1 MKKTIK
7 LLGTVLIIAL
17 FFGCSSPTSSSSST
31 TKKTETDSN
40 STSNSTSDANSTSD
54 TDISSGTT
62 VTTNGGTQNNGE
74 SSSSYVFDE
83 SFLGKTYYLNS
94 FRKWVF
100 ANDTET
106 NAYNEKYSYFTEYFY
121 YDNNTPDNTE
131 DDDWLAEKRYQY
143 QYDGDIITYQIT
155 AILFMDPDNIGSG
168 TQRLCSTSDIRRYF
182 ESIMVGSHEQ
192 SDFLYKMKILEDGFI
207 YQFSYKMTGDSN
219 DYYAFKSY
227 YEDEDDYVNPS
238 WLLGSE
244 SSNISFFGG
253 LLYLNK
259 QAAPYAYLISFNEA
273 SKTITGS
280 YQYAMGDPSQSANGE
295 TYRTNNSIP
304 QTITLNY
311 SITNTNGTVTLTLSK
326 TDDFTAGYLGADS
339 VSFDNNRI
347 MRLYK
352 TQPQY

>member
-40 STSNSTSDANSTSD
+40 STSDANSTSD
-54 TDISSGTT
+54 TDTNSGTT
-62 VTTNGGTQNNGE
+62 VTTNGGTQDNGG

-83 SFLGKTYYLNS
+83 SFLGKTYYLAS
-94 FRKWVF
+94 LRKWVF
-100 ANDTET
+100 DNDTET
-106 NAYNEKYSYFTEYFY
+106 NADNEKYSYFTEYSY

-168 TQRLCSTSDIRRYF
+168 TKRLCSTSDIRRCF
-182 ESIMVGSHEQ
+182 ELMIPGAHEQ
-192 SDFLYKMKILEDGFI
+192 SDFYYTREILKDGFI

-259 QAAPYAYLISFNEA
+259 QADPYAYLISFNEA
-273 SKTITGS
+273 SKTISGT
-280 YQYAMGDPSQSANGE
+280 YKYDYGDPAAAQDGE
-295 TYRTNNSIP
+295 TYRTAHNIP

-311 SITNTNGTVTLTLSK
+311 SITNTDGTVTLTLSK

>member
-7 LLGTVLIIAL
+7 LLGTVLITAL

-40 STSNSTSDANSTSD
+40 STSDANSTSD
-54 TDISSGTT
+54 TDTSSGTT
-62 VTTNGGTQNNGE
+62 VTTNGGTQNNGG

-83 SFLGKTYYLNS
+83 SFLGKTYYLTS
-94 FRKWVF
+94 LRKWVF

-121 YDNNTPDNTE
+121 YNNNTPDNTE

-155 AILFMDPDNIGSG
+155 AILFWDPDNISSG
-168 TQRLCSTSDIRRYF
+168 TQRLCSTSDIRRFY
-182 ESIMVGSHEQ
+182 ELTMAGLPEQ
-192 SDFLYKMKILEDGFI
+192 SAFLYQREILNDGFI

-238 WLLGSE
+238 WLLDSE

-259 QAAPYAYLISFNEA
+259 QAAPYTYLISFNEA
-273 SKTITGS
+273 SKTITGR

-295 TYRTNNSIP
+295 TYRTAQNIP

-311 SITNTNGTVTLTLSK
+311 SITNTDGTVTLTLSK

-339 VSFDNNRI
+339 VSFDNDRI

>member
-7 LLGTVLIIAL
+7 LLGTALIAAL
-17 FFGCSSPTSSSSST
+17 LFGCSSPTSSSSST

-40 STSNSTSDANSTSD
+40 STSDSTSDANSTSD
-54 TDISSGTT
+54 TDTNSGTT
-62 VTTNGGTQNNGE
+62 VTTNGGTQNNGG

-83 SFLGKTYYLNS
+83 SFLGKTYYLTS
-94 FRKWVF
+94 LRKWVF

-155 AILFMDPDNIGSG
+155 AILFMDPDNISSG
-168 TQRLCSTSDIRRYF
+168 TQRLCSTSDIRRFF
-182 ESIMVGSHEQ
+182 ELTMAGSPEQ
-192 SDFLYKMKILEDGFI
+192 SAFLYQREILNDGFI

-238 WLLGSE
+238 WLLDSE
-244 SSNISFFGG
+244 SPDIYFIAG
-253 LLYLNK
+253 LLYLAKPGNS
-259 QAAPYAYLISFNEA
+259 YVYGLSFNET
-273 SKTITGS
+273 SKTISGR

-295 TYRTNNSIP
+295 TYRTAHNIP

-311 SITNTNGTVTLTLSK
+311 SITNTDGTVTLTLSK

-339 VSFDNNRI
+339 VSFDNDRI
-347 MRLYK
+347 MR
-352 TQPQY
+352 